1 MNFAETAFKICEI
14 IGTVAFAISGAM
26 VATDKGTDIFGVVF
40 MAVITAFGGGMIRDV
55 LLGRFPA
62 AVFKSAPYVILSIA
76 VAICIFICAYI
87 FKEKYRKNEP
97 FIERITNVF
106 DAIGLGAFAVTGV
119 RVALDSGFGGAF
131 LSITMGM
138 ITAIG
143 GGLIRDLMLME
154 IPFVFK
160 KRIYALAAIAGAAIY
175 YVMYLYDV
183 NVFVSIAVGIFA
195 TFAVRMLAT
204 VFKWQLP
211 KISQ

>member
-1 MNFAETAFKICEI
+1 M
-14 IGTVAFAISGAM
+14 
-26 VATDKGTDIFGVVF
+26 
-40 MAVITAFGGGMIRDV
+40 R
-55 LLGRFPA
+55 
-62 AVFKSAPYVILSIA
+62 YV
-76 VAICIFICAYI
+76 IFICAYI

-154 IPFVFK
+154 TRSFL
-160 KRIYALAAIAGAAIY
+160 KREYMPGGDCGCGDILR
-175 YVMYLYDV
+175 YVSL
-183 NVFVSIAVGIFA
+183 
-195 TFAVRMLAT
+195 RR
-204 VFKWQLP
+204 
-211 KISQ
+211 